1 MDTSKVAVLP
11 GASRSLVSPS
21 AHLLDFKTRN
31 TLTQVKLP
39 LTDPIDPFGVR
50 APLTVITSCIPSP
63 NTLLGA

>member
-1 MDTSKVAVLP
+1 METSKVAVLP

-39 LTDPIDPFGVR
+39 LTDPIVQFHLVSEPHS
-50 APLTVITSCIPSP
+50 LI
-63 NTLLGA
+63 